1 MYVCSKLC
9 YIFGLLKT
17 SPSENKVLGACAK
30 VSENTRTHT
39 HTHTHTHTIQFTTYC
54 NSIGSPSSAVVN
66 VSIMGDIYTN
76 RQLATIIDFLRD
88 PKLYSMIDEWFD
100 QSLHVRYSTK
110 HGPSTDRGT
119 TTSHRRKL
127 PLANV
132 YGIFASLDFTSSSP
146 FSPTSG
152 LYYRHAP
159 TFVTLCPSTLET
171 SRTYA
176 LSRDASIHI
185 LPAASTSSS
194 TLETL
199 TLLR

>member
-1 MYVCSKLC
+1 
-9 YIFGLLKT
+9 
-17 SPSENKVLGACAK
+17 
-30 VSENTRTHT
+30 
-39 HTHTHTHTIQFTTYC
+39 
-54 NSIGSPSSAVVN
+54 
-66 VSIMGDIYTN
+66 MGDIYTN

-146 FSPTSG
+146 FTNIWIILPSCPDFRYPMPIYPGNKQDLRIVKRRFYSHITSCIDFPLNAG
-152 LYYRHAP
+152 NSDAFAVTRLLSLDARYWLLIASLLIISDLKRYHAP
-159 TFVTLCPSTLET
+159 PLYDLPPNPLIKSLWMRCSPNPSTLLIAP
-171 SRTYA
+171 RLIRA
-176 LSRDASIHI
+176 
-185 LPAASTSSS
+185 
-194 TLETL
+194 
-199 TLLR
+199 